1 MALFGVNPGEYLDY
15 VIVGLGNPGDCYE
28 YTRHNI
34 GFKFIDYLQAQT
46 DTNRGCK
53 RKLHYSLVDK
63 CVLNNN
69 VVYMVKPQTYMN
81 NSGMAVQDILRY
93 YKLKHAKLI
102 VLHDDITLPVGCFKL
117 KFGGSAGGHNG
128 IKSIIEHIGTNEF
141 IHVKIGVGKKPEGW
155 ELSSHVL
162 SKFPNDEY
170 ELIKKRFY
178 DMYGA
183 IKDIMNYGIERAMS
197 INNPVGKTL
206 DED

>member
-15 VIVGLGNPGDCYE
+15 VIVGLGNPGECYE
-28 YTRHNI
+28 YTIHNI

-93 YKLKHAKLI
+93 YKLKPAKLI
-102 VLHDDITLPVGCFKL
+102 VLHDDI
-117 KFGGSAGGHNG
+117 
-128 IKSIIEHIGTNEF
+128 
-141 IHVKIGVGKKPEGW
+141 KP
-155 ELSSHVL
+155 
-162 SKFPNDEY
+162 
-170 ELIKKRFY
+170 
-178 DMYGA
+178 
-183 IKDIMNYGIERAMS
+183 GIELAS
-197 INNPVGKTL
+197 ALEGGFLATGPPEKSL
-206 DED
+206 DVF